1 MEGIPWETLAGDGGT
16 VVLLVALGYRWLQ
29 SIATR
34 LDGIEGSLHSVEAR
48 LSVMEAFQGLPIP
61 RAEPVSPVAAAVAAP
76 EPPEPP
82 DPAA

>member
-29 SIATR
+29 SIASR
-34 LDGIEGSLHSVEAR
+34 LDSIETSLNTVCSR
-48 LSVMEAFQGLPIP
+48 LSVMEAFQGLPIS
-61 RAEPVSPVAAAVAAP
+61 RQEPTSPIAAAVCAP

-82 DPAA
+82 DSAA